1 MTNLFYLTIK
11 CKGIIALWRY
21 FLDTGTTS
29 KVILNIMFYNTK
41 TTNLFTFRVINKKT
55 LSLVWQV

>member
-11 CKGIIALWRY
+11 CKGIIALLRY
-21 FLDTGTTS
+21 FLDTSASS
-29 KVILNIMFYNTK
+29 KLILNILFYNTK
-41 TTNLFTFRVINKKT
+41 TTNLFTFLVINKKT